1 MEAAWLASATGFA
14 FAMSATPGPNNA
26 MVAASAA
33 NFGLRRTWPHMLGIA
48 IGFPA
53 MLVLTA
59 LGVGGLLQDSP
70 GLQRALRWVGA
81 AWLLWLAWRI
91 AVAAP
96 AGPGPAGPGPAGPGP
111 AGPGPAGPGPAG
123 PGPAGSGV
131 AEPSGK
137 PLGLL
142 GAAAFQWV
150 NPKAWM
156 IAGSAIVSYTGGESG
171 LLREAATLAAIFAV
185 AALVSV
191 AAWAALGAGV
201 ARLLPSAGMLRLFN
215 RGMAALLVLSL
226 LPILAE

>member
-91 AVAAP
+91 AVAA
-96 AGPGPAGPGPAGPGP
+96 
-111 AGPGPAGPGPAG
+111 PAGPGPAG